1 MPVLLCCLLYAIMT
15 CRQGNVIMAC
25 QCAKMKKDKRPQES
39 DSPLENL
46 RIERTDLS
54 QTEFAVRCGI
64 PLRTYQRWVSGETDA
79 KLTPRQW
86 KTIMSLLRISIEQI
100 PDDFGPLSR
109 QSQTE

>member
-1 MPVLLCCLLYAIMT
+1 
-15 CRQGNVIMAC
+15 MAC

-86 KTIMSLLRISIEQI
+86 KTIMTLLRISIDQI
-100 PDDFGPLSR
+100 PDDFGPLNRS
-109 QSQTE
+109 SQTE